1 MAKFFYSMQNI
12 LELKLKMEDQ
22 AKNDYAVVK
31 AHLDEEIH
39 KLNAIFE
46 QKAEY
51 ESKLKNQVSDRLII
65 VDIIQSGHAI
75 KALEY
80 KIEDQ
85 KRAVTN
91 AERRVNLAKAKMQE
105 AMIERKTQEK
115 LKENAFELFKQELV
129 EVENKEN
136 DELVSFKYN
145 KSGKGV

>member
-22 AKNDYAVVK
+22 AKNDYAVVQ
-31 AHLDEEIH
+31 AQLDEEMV
-39 KLNAIFE
+39 KLEAIFH
-46 QKAEY
+46 KKSEY
-51 ESKLKNQVSDRLII
+51 ENKLKGQVSNRLII
-65 VDIIQSGHAI
+65 VDIMQCSHAI
-75 KALEY
+75 KTLEY
-80 KIEDQ
+80 KIEEQ
-85 KRAVTN
+85 KKAVTN
-91 AERRVNLAKAKMQE
+91 AQRRVDLAKAKMQE

-115 LKENAFELFKQELV
+115 LKENAFELFKRELI